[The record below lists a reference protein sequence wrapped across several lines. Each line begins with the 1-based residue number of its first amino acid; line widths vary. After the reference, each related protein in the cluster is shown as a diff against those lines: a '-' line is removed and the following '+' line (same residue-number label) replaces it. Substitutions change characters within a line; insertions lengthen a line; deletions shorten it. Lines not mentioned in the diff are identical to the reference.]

1 MNVHISYK
9 VHKTPDIE
17 KEINHMVE
25 KLRKRLL
32 VFRPELVHLKGIL
45 EESQARIG
53 CVVSL
58 NLRLPSGQ
66 MAAQSSAP
74 TFDAALRATF
84 DDLLQ
89 QVTKHKDLLRNS
101 HKWLRRRGT
110 NGTVK
115 AVPFEQTLAA
125 VPPSTATPEDVR
137 SYLDANIRRLERF
150 VERELFFRE
159 AAEQIASDSVSKE
172 EVLDEAV
179 ARALGDGFEK
189 PERLGLE
196 AWLYRLAIQAMNDL
210 AASAQSDQQEVR
222 LEDSVRAPNVRASDE
237 PQLQFHQPDE
247 MMTEESVIADRRIAS
262 PEDVASSEEIFALV
276 QHALGQTSRTERE
289 AFILHTMEG
298 FSIAEVSAITG
309 DPPEKVLS
317 SISLAQAHL
326 RQMSPL
332 ATRFRATTMR
342 RATSA

>member
-1 MNVHISYK
+1 MARRLSFFALGVKWCEEGFTGSAPASEACMNVHIGYK

-25 KLRKRLL
+25 KLRKRLV

-45 EESQARIG
+45 EEGQARAR
-53 CVVSL
+53 CLVSL

-66 MAAQSSAP
+66 MAAQRSAS
-74 TFDAALRATF
+74 TFDAALRAAF

-89 QVTKHKDLLRNS
+89 QVTKHKDLLRSS
-101 HKWLRRRGT
+101 HKWQRRRSS
-110 NGTVK
+110 NGAVK

-125 VPPSTATPEDVR
+125 VPPSTATLDDIRGYV
-137 SYLDANIRRLERF
+137 DANIGRLERF

-159 AAEQIASDSVSKE
+159 AAEQIAPGCVTRE

-179 ARALGDGFEK
+179 ARALGDGLDK

-210 AASAQSDQQEVR
+210 ATNAGEGGDEIHLEKSVWAQ
-222 LEDSVRAPNVRASDE
+222 NVRASDE

-247 MMTEESVIADRRIAS
+247 MMTEESVIPDPRVAT
-262 PEDVASSEEIFALV
+262 PEDVASSEEILSLV
-276 QHALGQTSRTERE
+276 QHALGVPS
-289 AFILHTMEG
+289 
-298 FSIAEVSAITG
+298 
-309 DPPEKVLS
+309 
-317 SISLAQAHL
+317 
-326 RQMSPL
+326 
-332 ATRFRATTMR
+332 
-342 RATSA
+342 